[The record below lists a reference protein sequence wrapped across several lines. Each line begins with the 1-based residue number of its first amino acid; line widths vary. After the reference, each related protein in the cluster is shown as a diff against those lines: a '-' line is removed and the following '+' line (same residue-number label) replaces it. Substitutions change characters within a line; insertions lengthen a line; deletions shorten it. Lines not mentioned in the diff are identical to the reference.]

1 MVSLKINDKHYE
13 ISDKMTVLEACKLVN
28 IPIPTL
34 CYDERLKANH
44 SCNLCVVEIKGQ
56 DSLQNSCILPVK
68 EGMEILTE
76 SKKVISARKEV
87 LNDLYKKRPHA
98 FSNNFRSFGDKI
110 YEYSKQYGIPYGEDT
125 EEKEYPLFDKSPFYY
140 YDANKCI
147 GCKLCIQLCE
157 ELQGNGCL
165 KLDENGIAQVDST
178 HKIYCEEC
186 GNCIHVCPTGA
197 FIPKPYLTEFAKMD
211 FEVPKQIGVKE
222 ELKNVKTT
230 CSYCG
235 VGCQLE
241 LTVKE
246 NRVVGSKPVKVLPN
260 NGLLCV
266 KGSFG
271 YKFINHPDRLKTP
284 LIKRNGK
291 LEESSWEEAYN
302 LIISKAKEYQDQ
314 YGGDV
319 FAGMTSARC
328 TNEENYL
335 FQKLFRAGFHTNN
348 IDHCARLCHS
358 SSVVG
363 LSTTLG
369 SGAMTN
375 SIEEIKDNDVIFVI
389 GSNTTENHPVI
400 GTMMRQAKKKG
411 AKFIIADPRE
421 IDLTRDAD
429 IHLQIRPGTNI
440 ALINAMAH
448 VIIKNNLYDKKYIEE
463 RVENFDEFV
472 DHIKNYT
479 PEKSAEICGISSELI
494 INAAKMYGEAENAGI
509 YYAMGIT
516 QHVSG
521 SQSVMTLSNLALICG
536 NVGKAN
542 AGVNPLRGQ
551 NNVQGACDMGGLPDV
566 YPGYQKVTSQEIRN
580 KFEKAWNV
588 KLSDKKGI
596 TLQEVIHNAGNGSIK
611 FLYIMGENPMIT
623 EPDLKNT
630 EKDLRNAEFLVVQ
643 DIFLSETAA
652 LADVVLPAS
661 SFAEKDGT
669 FTNTERR
676 VQRVRQAI
684 EPIGYSKPDWIIL
697 MELLQRL
704 GFDKTYEHP
713 SEIMEEIAKLTPEY
727 AGVTYEKIEQV
738 GIQWPVLDQGHQG
751 TKFLHA
757 ETFPRKNGKALLVP
771 VDNVSSSELTDEK
784 YPYVMTTGRILF
796 QYHSRTMT
804 GRVEELNKKAPQ
816 SYLEMNPTTA
826 NKLGLKDE
834 QEVKV
839 TSRRGSVITKLK
851 VTDKISD
858 EVLFMTFHYSDARV
872 NYLTNPEVD
881 PIAKIPELKVAAVNI
896 ENTYML

>member
-1 MVSLKINDKHYE
+1 MVKLIINGRAYEVADKA
-13 ISDKMTVLEACKLVN
+13 TVLEVCNHLN
-28 IPIPTL
+28 IDIPTL
-34 CYDERLKANH
+34 CYDERLTANH
-44 SCNLCVVEIKGQ
+44 SCGLCIVEVKGHI
-56 DSLQNSCILPVK
+56 SLKKSCILPVE
-68 EGMEILTE
+68 EGMDINTE
-76 SKKVISARKEV
+76 SPKVISARKEA
-87 LNDLYKKRPHA
+87 LNTLYKSKPNA
-98 FSNNFRSFGDKI
+98 FSNHFRSFGDKI
-110 YEYSKQYGIPYGEDT
+110 YKYSLKYDIPYGKGPK
-125 EEKEYPLFDKSPFYY
+125 EKEYPLFDKSLFYY

-165 KLDENGIAQVDST
+165 KLDEHGIAQIDSK

-197 FIPKPYLTEFAKMD
+197 FIPKPYLTEFARLNL
-211 FEVPKQIGVKE
+211 EVPKQMDSKE
-222 ELKNVKTT
+222 DLKHVKTT

-241 LTVKE
+241 LTVKD
-246 NRVVGSKPVKVLPN
+246 NNVVGSKPVKVLPN

-271 YKFINHPDRLKTP
+271 YKFINHPDRLTTP

-291 LEESSWEEAYN
+291 FEQATWEEAYT
-302 LIISKAKEYQDQ
+302 LILSKIQQYQEQ

-319 FAGMTSARC
+319 FAGLTSARC

-363 LSTTLG
+363 LETTLG

-375 SIEEIKDNDVIFVI
+375 SIEEIKNNDVIFVI

-400 GTMMRQAKKKG
+400 GTMMRQAAKKG
-411 AKFIIADPRE
+411 AKIIVADPRE
-421 IDLTRDAD
+421 IDLIRDAK

-440 ALINAMAH
+440 ALLNAMAY
-448 VIIKNNLYDKKYIEE
+448 VIIKNKLYSKEYIDK
-463 RVENFDEFV
+463 RVENFDEFLNHIV
-472 DHIKNYT
+472 DFT
-479 PEKSAEICGISSELI
+479 PEISAKICGITPDLI
-494 INAAKMYGEAENAGI
+494 IDAAKMYAEGKSSAI

-516 QHVSG
+516 QHISG
-521 SQSVMTLSNLALICG
+521 SQTVMALSNLALLCG
-536 NVGKAN
+536 NIGRENV
-542 AGVNPLRGQ
+542 GVNPLRGQ

-566 YPGYQKVTSQEIRN
+566 YPGYQKVSSLEMKS
-580 KFEKAWNV
+580 KFEKAWGV
-588 KLSDKKGI
+588 QLPQEVGI
-596 TLQEVIHNAGNGSIK
+596 TLQEIIHGGGKGNIK
-611 FLYIMGENPMIT
+611 FMYIMGENPMIT

-630 EKDLRNAEFLVVQ
+630 EADLRKVDFLVVQ
-643 DIFLSETAA
+643 DIFLSETAE

-661 SFAEKDGT
+661 SFAEKNGT

-676 VQRVRQAI
+676 IQRVREAI
-684 EPIGYSKPDWIIL
+684 KPIGDSKPDWIIL
-697 MELLQRL
+697 MELLNRL
-704 GFDKTYEHP
+704 GIKKTYKDP
-713 SEIMEEIAKLTPEY
+713 SEIMNEIASLTPAY
-727 AGVTYEKIEQV
+727 SGVSYEKIEEI
-738 GIQWPVLDQGHQG
+738 GIQWPVLDIGHLG

-757 ETFPRKNGKALLVP
+757 KNFSRESGKALLAI
-771 VDNVSSSELTDEK
+771 VDNISSSELTDEK
-784 YPYVMTTGRILF
+784 YPYLMTTGRVLF

-804 GRVEELNKKAPQ
+804 GRVEELNKRAPE
-816 SYLEMNPTTA
+816 SYLEMNTETA
-826 NKLGLKDE
+826 KKLGFNDE

-839 TSRRGSVITKLK
+839 TSRRGSVVTKLR

-881 PIAKIPELKVAAVNI
+881 PLAKIPELKVAAVNI
-896 ENTYML
+896 KDCRP